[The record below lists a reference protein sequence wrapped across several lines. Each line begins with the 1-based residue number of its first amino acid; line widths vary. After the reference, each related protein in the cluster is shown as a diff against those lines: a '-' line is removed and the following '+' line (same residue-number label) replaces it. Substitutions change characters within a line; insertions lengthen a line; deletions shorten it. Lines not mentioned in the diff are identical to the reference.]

1 MGKQKNE
8 EWLPEDWEFANVGW
22 HSIPSLSYVLM
33 LEALRLSP
41 TYELARKTRSGEI
54 TRAEKKKLPKD
65 FDQVLTTYDLIGD
78 VNKIIFRFWWV
89 QRGIRIFGK
98 PYAKPEIKVID
109 SFAHEEEIDKNHLQ
123 KNLEM
128 NFVNERSNEGQPPA
142 MLLSI
147 PLTMNK
153 TEVLKKLKS
162 ILDEN
167 QIQKEVMPN
176 QPLIK
181 IMSKR
186 FNKMAIIRGI
196 RLLYLRSIMIDEKLW
211 ELGIV
216 SDISKKYSQMQHS
229 RFGTKPKDAQEKYDR
244 MVLTNITNRMI
255 KKFELIVENAA
266 RGRFPCDDPIDYPK
280 FDYLTLWDKE
290 ESFRDWRKA
299 NMHDPYNFKY

>member
-1 MGKQKNE
+1 MAKQKNE
-8 EWLPEDWEFANVGW
+8 EWVPEDWEFANVGW
-22 HSIPSLSYVLM
+22 HAKPSFSYILM

-41 TYELARKTRSGEI
+41 TYELARKTRAGEI

-65 FDQVLTTYDLIGD
+65 FDQVLATYDMIGD
-78 VNKIIFRFWWV
+78 VNKIVFRYWWI
-89 QRGIRIFGK
+89 QRGIRVFGK
-98 PYAKPEIKVID
+98 PYTKPEIKVID
-109 SFAHEEEIDKNHLQ
+109 TFAHEEYVDKKNLF

-128 NFVNERSNEGQPPA
+128 NFVNERSNDGQPPT

-153 TEVLKKLKS
+153 TEVLKKLKT
-162 ILDEN
+162 ILNEN
-167 QIQKEVMPN
+167 KIQKEVMPN

-181 IMSKR
+181 IMSTR
-186 FNKMAIIRGI
+186 FNEMAIVRGI
-196 RLLYLRSIMIDEKLW
+196 RLLYLRSIMIDGKLW

-229 RFGTKPKDAQEKYDR
+229 RFGTKAKDAHEKYDR

-290 ESFRDWRKA
+290 ESFRAWRKA
-299 NMHDPYNFKY
+299 NMHDPYKFKY

>member
-1 MGKQKNE
+1 MAKQKNE
-8 EWLPEDWEFANVGW
+8 EWVPEDWEFANVGW
-22 HSIPSLSYVLM
+22 HAKPSFSYILM

-41 TYELARKTRSGEI
+41 TYELARKTRAGEI

-65 FDQVLTTYDLIGD
+65 FDQVLATYDMIGD
-78 VNKIIFRFWWV
+78 VNKIVFRYWWI
-89 QRGIRIFGK
+89 QRGIRVFGK
-98 PYAKPEIKVID
+98 PYTKPEIKVID
-109 SFAHEEEIDKNHLQ
+109 TFAHEEYVDKKNLF

-128 NFVNERSNEGQPPA
+128 NFVNERSNDGQPPT

-153 TEVLKKLKS
+153 TEVLKKLKT

-167 QIQKEVMPN
+167 KIQKEVMPN

-181 IMSKR
+181 IMSTR
-186 FNKMAIIRGI
+186 FNEMAIVRGI
-196 RLLYLRSIMIDEKLW
+196 RLLYLRSIMIDGKLW

-229 RFGTKPKDAQEKYDR
+229 RFGTKAKDAHEKYDR

-290 ESFRDWRKA
+290 ESFRAWRKA
-299 NMHDPYNFKY
+299 NMHDPYKFKY